1 MELLV
6 VMSALLLGGAVA
18 LAVRAVVFGRISSA
32 TRLEALAPYG
42 FGAER
47 SADGDVPESGVQ
59 GVARRV
65 GDLTAVRLNRV
76 DDDSD
81 LRRELVAAGM
91 YRTSPRALLGWRA
104 LAALVLPILLLWLAS
119 GHVTPAVAILLAAVS
134 LVGGWML
141 PLTYVRRRA
150 HVRKKKVD
158 REVPEFIDL
167 LVVTVET
174 GQGLAGAIRV
184 AGERLRG
191 PLGDEV
197 RLAVQEQA
205 MGLSTHEALSNMVA
219 RSDTPALRSFVRSVI
234 QGESLGV
241 SIGDIL
247 RAVAQDMR
255 KRRRQAAEEQAQKA
269 PVKMLFPL
277 AFCIFPS
284 MFIVILGP
292 SIFKT
297 LDTLSGIS

>member
-1 MELLV
+1 MALLV

-18 LAVRAVVFGRISSA
+18 LAGRAAVFGRIRTAS
-32 TRLEALAPYG
+32 RIEDLAPYG

-47 SADGDVPESGVQ
+47 SADGDLPETGVE

-65 GDLTAVRLNRV
+65 GNLTAERLEGV
-76 DDDSD
+76 KDDD
-81 LRRELVAAGM
+81 LRRELMAAGM
-91 YRTSPRALLGWRA
+91 YRTSPRTLLGYRV
-104 LAALVLPILLLWLAS
+104 LAALGLPILTLWAVGGAFSPPLTILATA
-119 GHVTPAVAILLAAVS
+119 GMFA
-134 LVGGWML
+134 GGWML
-141 PLTYVRRRA
+141 PLTIVRRRA
-150 HVRKKKVD
+150 RLRMKRVD

-174 GQGLAGAIRV
+174 GQGLAGAIQV
-184 AGERLRG
+184 AGDRLRG

-205 MGLSTHEALSNMVA
+205 MGLSAHEALSNMGE
-219 RSDTPALRSFVRSVI
+219 RSDTPALRAFVRSVI

-247 RAVAQDMR
+247 RAIAVDMR

-269 PVKMLFPL
+269 PIKMLFPL
-277 AFCIFPS
+277 AFLIFPS
-284 MFIVILGP
+284 MFIVLLGP
-292 SIFKT
+292 SVFDLI
-297 LDTLSGIS
+297 DTLGTLN